1 MTRFNQYNQPSLVT
15 EFQRTW
21 LISLIGGAMLLTG
34 SGILF
39 WNEGRAVR
47 RHDTIKIKS
56 DEMSKIIC
64 R

>member
-1 MTRFNQYNQPSLVT
+1 MCFLHLTHLIVTRFNQYNQPSLVT
-15 EFQRTW
+15 EFQKTW

-47 RHDTIKIKS
+47 EGI
-56 DEMSKIIC
+56 
-64 R
+64 